1 MINSTSPKN
10 YAKALAEIAK
20 DNVMSYEDIKHN
32 LDTVILILQS
42 SSELQ
47 MTLENTAISNSAK
60 IDIINEV
67 FKNQINDKIINFL
80 KILVNKSKF
89 NELPLIIDEF
99 NKILDNVNNIKRV
112 EVVSAVQLTED
123 LTEDQKN
130 KITEKLKNKLNK
142 NIIAE
147 WIEQPEIIGGLI
159 IKIEDDVIDSSL
171 KKKLENLEITL

>member
-47 MTLENTAISNSAK
+47 MTLENTANSNSAK

-123 LTEDQKN
+123 QKN

>member
-10 YAKALAEIAK
+10 YAKALAEIVK

-123 LTEDQKN
+123 QKN

>member
-123 LTEDQKN
+123 QKN

-159 IKIEDDVIDSSL
+159 IKIEDDVIDSSI
-171 KKKLENLEITL
+171 KKKLENLEITI

>member
-123 LTEDQKN
+123 QKN

-159 IKIEDDVIDSSL
+159 IKIEDDVIDASL

>member
-123 LTEDQKN
+123 QKN
-130 KITEKLKNKLNK
+130 KITEKLENKLNK

>member
-89 NELPLIIDEF
+89 NELPLFIDEF

-112 EVVSAVQLTED
+112 EVVSAVQ

>member
-123 LTEDQKN
+123 QKN